1 MKTMRIAFS
10 STGRDLESDV
20 DPRFGRAAFFVIV
33 DSATMDIETVE
44 NTQSLNLSQGAGI
57 QAAQTIAENHVDCV
71 ITGHCGPKAFK
82 VLQTAGVKIMTG
94 AKGKV
99 ADAVRQYENGELEVA
114 EQADVEGHWV

>member
-1 MKTMRIAFS
+1 MRIAFS

-44 NTQSLNLSQGAGI
+44 NTQNLNLSQGAGI
-57 QAAQTIAENHVDCV
+57 QAAQTIAENQVDCV

-99 ADAVRQYENGELEVA
+99 ADAVRQYEKGELEVA